1 MAPDPT
7 ESGDFVGTPGACRP
21 LVISDPLYVTTFYLV
36 GGLLLA
42 TALAVVT
49 LNNMLHAGL
58 ALAATFGLTGALY
71 LLLNAEL
78 LFGLQ
83 LLAGAGG
90 IALLM
95 AFVAR
100 ATPHASARSALS
112 GRLRLLAG
120 AGTALAF
127 VALMLVLAGAGWAE
141 SSWPGLGATTRELA
155 HQLVRRYAAPF
166 GTGALLLLASL
177 VGATLLS
184 RQEELPGPAVAGP
197 GRRRRQ
203 GGGSRSGS

>member
-21 LVISDPLYVTTFYLV
+21 LVISDPLYVMSFYLV

-49 LNNMLHAGL
+49 LNNMLHAAL
-58 ALAATFGLTGALY
+58 ALAATFGLSGALY

-100 ATPHASARSALS
+100 ATPQAARSALS

-127 VALMLVLAGAGWAE
+127 VALMLVLAGAGWAA

-166 GTGALLLLASL
+166 GTGALLLLTSL

-184 RQEELPGPAVAGP
+184 RQEELPGPVVAGP
-197 GRRRRQ
+197 GRRRRR
-203 GGGSRSGS
+203 GSGSRSGG